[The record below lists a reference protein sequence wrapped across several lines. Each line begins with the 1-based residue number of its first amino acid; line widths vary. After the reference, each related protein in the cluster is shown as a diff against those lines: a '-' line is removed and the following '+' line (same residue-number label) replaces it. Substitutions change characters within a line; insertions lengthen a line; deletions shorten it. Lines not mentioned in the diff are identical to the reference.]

1 MQWRRLQLDWKY
13 AVGELIIV
21 IVGVLIALGIQQ
33 WNDNRLD
40 RIEEQVILDQLA
52 ADVRADI
59 RAIRAADEPLKK
71 KEASLLRLVTALRVG
86 RPGGSNA
93 DFLTDIVLGANFG
106 WNQGHAQR
114 SSFDELLGS
123 GRLSLVQSA
132 ELRSRISNYYAQWAE
147 YNYRS
152 EERETVFPAMSYQL
166 VPRKFI
172 DPSAADQRNVRL
184 QIAGAGDE
192 FGILLF
198 DPNIPVDEV
207 TDLVSKVFES
217 ELQEHVIAELNF
229 ARFVQR
235 IMYDLLADASDLEAK
250 LEEYRSQ
257 LQ

>member
-1 MQWRRLQLDWKY
+1 MQWRRLRLDWRY
-13 AVGELIIV
+13 AVGEMIIV
-21 IVGVLIALGIQQ
+21 TVGVLIALGVQQ
-33 WNDNRLD
+33 WNDHRLD

-52 ADVRADI
+52 ADVRVDI
-59 RAIRAADEPLKK
+59 QGIRAAEEPLNK
-71 KEASLLRLVTALRVG
+71 KEASLLRLVSALGVG

-123 GRLSLVQSA
+123 GRLSLIQSS
-132 ELRSRISNYYAQWAE
+132 ELRSQISKYYAQWTE
-147 YNYRS
+147 YNHRS

-166 VPRKFI
+166 VPRRFLE
-172 DPSAADQRNVRL
+172 PSATDQRNVRL

-198 DPNIPVDEV
+198 DPNTPADDMS
-207 TDLVSKVFES
+207 DLVARVYES

-229 ARFVQR
+229 ARFVQQ
-235 IMYDLLADASDLEAK
+235 IMLDLLADASALEAA